1 MIPRLDIEFKS
12 RSAAEIRE
20 YVLAHAS
27 SEKRSL
33 GDTSRSKKV
42 LGIFDSILEKNKQK
56 KRCTLKKEILIFE

>member
-27 SEKRSL
+27 SDKRSL
-33 GDTSRSKKV
+33 EDTSRSKKV
-42 LGIFDSILEKNKQK
+42 LAEVLRIFD
-56 KRCTLKKEILIFE
+56 EILTECK

>member
-1 MIPRLDIEFKS
+1 MLLMWRGKEFKS

-27 SEKRSL
+27 SDKRSL

-42 LGIFDSILEKNKQK
+42 LEDVLGIFDRILEECK
-56 KRCTLKKEILIFE
+56 

>member
-20 YVLAHAS
+20 YVLVHALS
-27 SEKRSL
+27 DKRSL

-42 LGIFDSILEKNKQK
+42 LEEVLGIFDSILEENKPK
-56 KRCTLKKEILIFE
+56 KH